1 MNRMKKQIGMTMVE
15 LLIAMGLGI
24 FLLAG
29 VIQVFLGSK
38 QTFTTIN
45 AQSHMQ
51 ENGRFAMDFMAR
63 ILRHGGYTTEI
74 NIDEIL
80 DPNLRQTALAATS
93 TYGDGDFGQGTVVTG
108 VDNASGIAGV
118 KAQTDVV
125 RVRIEG
131 SNDSPVTDC
140 QGIVVAA
147 DQWSEISYFV
157 DDNGQFQCQT
167 VNATGTNTVTLVEGI
182 DDLQIQYGV
191 NVGGVVNTFD
201 YPDDRPDEQLLTA
214 SKFVNADDMTVDDW
228 EDVVSVKVAML
239 ASSDSTPLE
248 HSVAQTYDVLDN
260 ATVNYQDGKARQI
273 FTQTISL
280 RNPVYP
286 AN

>member
-1 MNRMKKQIGMTMVE
+1 MNKMTNQKGMTIVE

-24 FLLAG
+24 FLMAG
-29 VIQVFLGSK
+29 VVQVFLGSK

-80 DPNLRQTALAATS
+80 DPILRKETFLAQ
-93 TYGDGDFGQGTVVTG
+93 GDFAEGIAVTG
-108 VDNASGIAGV
+108 VNNAALAGV
-118 KAQTDVV
+118 KAGTDVV

-140 QGIVVAA
+140 QGVVIAP
-147 DQWSEISYFV
+147 DQWSEISYGV
-157 DDNGQFQCQT
+157 TDDAEFQCQT
-167 VNATGTNTVTLVEGI
+167 INATGTTTVTLVEGI

-191 NVGGVVNTFD
+191 NVGGVVDTFD

-214 SKFVNADDMTVDDW
+214 SKFVNADDMTADDW
-228 EDVVSVKVAML
+228 EDVVSIKVAML
-239 ASSDSTPLE
+239 ASSDGAPLE

-260 ATVNYQDGKARQI
+260 ATVSYQDGKARQI

-286 AN
+286 AE

>member
-1 MNRMKKQIGMTMVE
+1 MNRMSKQNGMTIVE

-24 FLLAG
+24 FLMAG

-63 ILRHGGYTTEI
+63 ILRHGGYTTDI

-80 DPNLRQTALAATS
+80 DPILRKETFLAQ
-93 TYGDGDFGQGTVVTG
+93 GDFAEGSAVTG
-108 VDNASGIAGV
+108 ANNTVAPELKDG
-118 KAQTDVV
+118 TDVV

-131 SNDSPVTDC
+131 SNDSPVFDC
-140 QGIVVAA
+140 QGVAIAA
-147 DQWSEISYFV
+147 DQWSEVSYFV
-157 DDNGQFQCQT
+157 NDDSQFQCQT
-167 VNATGTNTVTLVEGI
+167 VNAGGTTTATLVEGI

-191 NVGGVVNTFD
+191 NVGGVVDNFVF
-201 YPDDRPDEQLLTA
+201 PAAADRPDEQLLTA
-214 SKFVNADDMTVDDW
+214 SKFVNADDMTADDW
-228 EDVVSVKVAML
+228 ENVVSIKVGML
-239 ASSDSTPLE
+239 SSSADTPLDRTI
-248 HSVAQTYDVLDN
+248 AQTYDVLDN
-260 ATVNYQDGKARQI
+260 ATVSYQDGKARQI
-273 FTQTISL
+273 FSQTISL

>member
-1 MNRMKKQIGMTMVE
+1 MNRVTQQKGMTLVE

-24 FLLAG
+24 FLMAG
-29 VIQVFLGSK
+29 VLQVFLGSK
-38 QTFTTIN
+38 QTYSTIN

-51 ENGRFAMDFMAR
+51 ENGRFAMGFMAR
-63 ILRHGGYTTEI
+63 ILRHGGYTTDI

-80 DPNLRQTALAATS
+80 DPILRKETFVATTHFAEGTA
-93 TYGDGDFGQGTVVTG
+93 VTG
-108 VDNASGIAGV
+108 LDNAVAPGV

-131 SNDSPVTDC
+131 SDDTLVTDC
-140 QGIVVAA
+140 QGVVIAA
-147 DQWSEISYFV
+147 DEWAEVSYFV
-157 DDNGQFQCQT
+157 SDQAEFQCET
-167 VNATGTNTVTLVEGI
+167 VTALDTTTATLVEGI

-191 NVGGVVNTFD
+191 NVGGVVDTFE
-201 YPDDRPDEQLLTA
+201 YPAADDRPDEQLLTA
-214 SKFVNADDMTVDDW
+214 SKFVNAGQMTADDW
-228 EDVVSVKVAML
+228 ENVVSIKVAML
-239 ASSDSTPLE
+239 ASSDGAPLE
-248 HSVAQTYDVLDN
+248 HSVAQTYDVLDS
-260 ATVNYQDGKARQI
+260 ATVSYQDGKARQI

>member
-1 MNRMKKQIGMTMVE
+1 MNRLSKQDGMTIVE

-24 FLLAG
+24 FLMAG

-63 ILRHGGYTTEI
+63 ILRHSGYTTDI

-80 DPNLRQTALAATS
+80 DPILRQATFAASANFAEGTA
-93 TYGDGDFGQGTVVTG
+93 VTG
-108 VDNASGIAGV
+108 ANNTVAPELKDG
-118 KAQTDVV
+118 TDVV

-131 SNDSPVTDC
+131 SNDSPVNDC
-140 QGIVVAA
+140 LGVPIAA
-147 DQWSEISYFV
+147 DQWSEVSYFV
-157 DDNGQFQCQT
+157 NDDSQFQCQT
-167 VNATGTNTVTLVEGI
+167 VNAGGTTTATLVEGI

-191 NVGGVVNTFD
+191 NVGGVVDNFVF
-201 YPDDRPDEQLLTA
+201 PAADDRPDEQLLTA
-214 SKFVNADDMTVDDW
+214 SKFVNADDMSADDW
-228 EDVVSVKVAML
+228 ENVVSIKVAML
-239 ASSDSTPLE
+239 SSSADTPLDK
-248 HSVAQTYDVLDN
+248 SVAQTYDVLDN
-260 ATVNYQDGKARQI
+260 ATVSYQDGKARQI

>member
-24 FLLAG
+24 FLMAG

-63 ILRHGGYTTEI
+63 ILRHGGYTTDI

-80 DPNLRQTALAATS
+80 DPNLRQQTFVAT
-93 TYGDGDFGQGTVVTG
+93 TDFVAGIAVTG
-108 VDNASGIAGV
+108 VNGATIPGVAAG
-118 KAQTDVV
+118 TDVV

-140 QGIVVAA
+140 QGIAIAA
-147 DQWSEISYFV
+147 DQWTEVSYFV
-157 DDNGQFQCQT
+157 DANAQFQCQT
-167 VNATGTNTVTLVEGI
+167 INATGATTVTLVEGI

-191 NVGGVVNTFD
+191 NVGGVVDNFVF
-201 YPDDRPDEQLLTA
+201 PAAEDRPDEQLLTA

-228 EDVVSVKVAML
+228 TNVVSVKVAML
-239 ASSDSTPLE
+239 ASSDGAPLE
-248 HSVAQTYDVLDN
+248 HSVALTYDVLDN
-260 ATVNYQDGKARQI
+260 ATVSYQDGKARQI